1 MGQSVGRSVGLSVRR
16 SVGSSVCRS
25 VSPSV
30 GRSVGQL
37 SVGWPKKSVQGAA
50 NCIHNIEMYAK
61 NFVVHNKFLEAVH
74 SQVY

>member
-1 MGQSVGRSVGLSVRR
+1 MSQSVGRSIGLLVRR
-16 SVGSSVCRS
+16 SVGPL
-25 VSPSV
+25 VS
-30 GRSVGQL
+30 R